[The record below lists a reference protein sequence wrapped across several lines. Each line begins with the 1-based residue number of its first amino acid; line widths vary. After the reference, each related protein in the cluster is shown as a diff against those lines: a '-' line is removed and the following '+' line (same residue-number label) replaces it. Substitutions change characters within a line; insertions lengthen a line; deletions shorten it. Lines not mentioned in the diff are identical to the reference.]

1 MVLDNADGSSSQV
14 VSLSTVA
21 KLPKGWVDATT
32 ANKVHWGTR
41 SVVVAILSH
50 FPKLEGELKLLRSG
64 RNTVLTEDRADA
76 LRSWHARPQTC

>member
-32 ANKVHWGTR
+32 ANKVR
-41 SVVVAILSH
+41 
-50 FPKLEGELKLLRSG
+50 
-64 RNTVLTEDRADA
+64 
-76 LRSWHARPQTC
+76 